1 MLTTSAISTNPK
13 IHLALARQDEM
24 LTVQEFIDVVG
35 FNISSMYIDRFWNS
49 LNNNTWV
56 YVDEK
61 LLEWLGYSNGGFR
74 KRDFNKILKDNFTE
88 IAEYTVIKNSD
99 MKKIMRNPTCY
110 TPQVERNM
118 EIRYNNNK
126 NHIIVHPITFKMA
139 CMMINTKKAKQIRFY
154 FVKLEELFKLYV
166 AYQFSLKSKETEHKI
181 RKLEFKC
188 KIRDQMRKY
197 QSERI
202 KKTGYVYIQS
212 SKKYTLEG
220 LFKIGYSKNSAVRNA
235 SANTFRIQEDEVRV
249 LYEIKSYDYK
259 SLEHAVHRIL
269 KSRKHDKEWFHFP
282 YKKIVEIIET
292 VDEGIERGSDIFN
305 SFITNLP
312 DKLDEKDWYEGVDML
327 KFDGPTLSVTTGGK
341 TRTLNIDDM
350 TADDKKL
357 LLNLIN
363 SYIKKEYKVSDD
375 FDVSS
380 EDSNQYNISWN
391 GFKPYVLE
399 HYNQS
404 LLILRKAVKKV
415 TKGMRV
421 HVKR

>member
-1 MLTTSAISTNPK
+1 MLTTPSMNPK
-13 IHLALARQDEM
+13 IQLALAHQDEM
-24 LTVQEFIDVVG
+24 LTVQEFINVVG
-35 FNISSMYIDRFWNS
+35 YDISLMYIDRFWNS
-49 LNNNTWV
+49 LNENKWV

-61 LLEWLGYSNGGFR
+61 LLEWLGYKNIKQD
-74 KRDFNKILKDNFTE
+74 KRDFVKLLKDNFPE
-88 IAEYTVIKNSD
+88 NNRYKVIKNSD
-99 MKKIMRNPTCY
+99 MKKMIQNPKSEKIDLEKNIKISY
-110 TPQVERNM
+110 HNR
-118 EIRYNNNK
+118 K
-126 NHIIVHPITFKMA
+126 NHIIVHPTTFKMA
-139 CMMINTKKAKQIRFY
+139 CMMINTKKAKLIRFY

-166 AYQFSLKSKETEHKI
+166 TYQYSNKVK
-181 RKLEFKC
+181 KLEFKC

-220 LFKIGYSKNSAVRNA
+220 LFKIGYSKNSIVRNA

-269 KSRKHDKEWFHFP
+269 KSRKHNKEWFHFP
-282 YKKIVEIIET
+282 YKKIVEIIEI
-292 VDEGIERGSDIFN
+292 VNEGIERGSEIFN

-312 DKLDEKDWYEGVDML
+312 DKLDEKYWYEGVDMS
-327 KFDGPTLSVTTGGK
+327 KFDAPTLSITSDGK

-350 TADDKKL
+350 STDDKKL

-363 SYIKKEYKVSDD
+363 SYIKKEYEVSDD
-375 FDVSS
+375 FDVSK
-380 EDSNQYNISWN
+380 EDINQYNISWK

-399 HYNQS
+399 HYTQS
-404 LLILRKAVKKV
+404 LLVLRKAVKKV
-415 TKGMRV
+415 TTGMSV
-421 HVKR
+421 NVKR